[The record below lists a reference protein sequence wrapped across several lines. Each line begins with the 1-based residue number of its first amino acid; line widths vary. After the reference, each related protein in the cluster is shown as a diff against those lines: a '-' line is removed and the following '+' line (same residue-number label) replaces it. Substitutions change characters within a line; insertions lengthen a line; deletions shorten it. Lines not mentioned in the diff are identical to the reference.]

1 MLDLLDVKSIS
12 VQSEMHV
19 VKNYLHL
26 STGKSSINFEAL
38 TSVLSKNIYPNMYK
52 LMQVALTLP
61 ISSATCERSFSAMRR
76 MKTWLRSSMLQN
88 RFNNL
93 AIISIENDI
102 SKKIDKE
109 AILDLF
115 AKKK

>member
-1 MLDLLDVKSIS
+1 
-12 VQSEMHV
+12 MHV

-26 STGKSSINFEAL
+26 SNGKSSINLEAL
-38 TSVLSKNIYPNMYK
+38 TSVLSKTIYPNMYK

-61 ISSATCERSFSAMRR
+61 ISSSTCERSFSAMRR
-76 MKTWLRSSMLQN
+76 IKTWLRSSMLQN

-115 AKKK
+115 AQKNRYIILK